1 MVCGC
6 LRVDPGSIRQI
17 IIRVTVVRITFHPVI
32 RGNNSITAGGIMD
45 HHPEAHLG
53 HLEVNI
59 RPRHHKVWAHLVLKV
74 RGLNIIR
81 LRGREAH
88 LDRRDLNIL
97 NRGCR
102 EATRLIVTMDLP
114 ITPMGLQRDL
124 QDLTLVCSL
133 LHPIAVHL
141 LGIHLV
147 LIRIP
152 GLQDHPMDIRQ
163 IVSLLKIILIISI
176 LITN

>member
-1 MVCGC
+1 MGCGC

-32 RGNNSITAGGIMD
+32 RGNNSITAGGIVD
-45 HHPEAHLG
+45 YHLEAHPG

-81 LRGREAH
+81 LCGREAH

-97 NRGCR
+97 NR
-102 EATRLIVTMDLP
+102 
-114 ITPMGLQRDL
+114 
-124 QDLTLVCSL
+124 
-133 LHPIAVHL
+133 
-141 LGIHLV
+141 
-147 LIRIP
+147 
-152 GLQDHPMDIRQ
+152 
-163 IVSLLKIILIISI
+163 
-176 LITN
+176 